1 MIEYA
6 PLPVGWIDLIT
17 DMHLALSNE
26 YPTVAVTEMTA
37 DRGWLH
43 VRVDDGGLDPAA
55 RLRMDR
61 LVQGFV
67 TQSLTTCMCCGS
79 HHGRDRGERK
89 EITCE
94 DCEKESCDAD
104 A

>member
-1 MIEYA
+1 MTEK
-6 PLPVGWIDLIT
+6 LPIGWLDLVT
-17 DMHLALSNE
+17 DLRFELMRD
-26 YPTVAVTEMTA
+26 YPGVAVTEMTA

-55 RLRMDR
+55 RYRLDRM
-61 LVQGFV
+61 LQGYV

-79 HHGRDRGERK
+79 HEGHDRGERR

-94 DCEKESCDAD
+94 TCEEECCDAD